1 MFKILDGLFG
11 SNKKQLVQFEP
22 LMAEIN
28 RLEPE
33 IKELSDEELRAKTDE
48 FRERLNGQ
56 TPNRPAVDNLSGLHS
71 QTRRVEGLDT
81 LLPEAFAV
89 CREAI
94 RRTVGERAYDVQLMA
109 AIALHQGKAAEQKTG
124 EGKTLG
130 AVIALY
136 LNALGGKGCHLVT
149 VNDYL
154 ARRDTGWYGQALD
167 FLGLQVGCIAHDS
180 SFILDPSYTDESQ
193 HDPRLSHLR
202 PVERKEAYRS
212 DVTYGTNNEFGFDYL
227 RDNMA
232 RSLEQMVQTNPAGEA
247 GAHHFAIVDEVD
259 FILIDEARTPLI
271 ISAPR
276 EEAAEKYYDFA
287 RLAKTLVAKT
297 DFEVDEKAKTVGLTD
312 LGLRKVEKKL
322 GIDNIYETDFGAV
335 RHLEQALK
343 AQTLFHRDVD
353 YIVKDGEVVI
363 VDEFTGRLMP
373 GRRYSEG
380 LHQALEAKEGVA
392 IERESQ
398 TLATISLQNYFRMYE
413 KLAGMSGTIMT
424 EAEEFAKIYGL
435 ESIAVP
441 TNEPV
446 ARIDHP
452 DAVYKTE
459 SAKWRAVVREI
470 EDCHERG
477 QPVLVGTT
485 SVEKNQLLHSLLRR
499 KKILHEVLN
508 AKNHEREAEV
518 IAQAGRV
525 GAVTV
530 ATNMAGRGVDIKLGG
545 ERPEA
550 PNSKSQVPNELEEWK
565 KEHEK
570 VLKFGGLHVIG
581 TERHEARRIDN
592 QLRGRSGRQGDP
604 GSSRFFVSLEDD
616 LMRIF
621 GGDQVRA
628 LMDRFGMDENV
639 PLEHAMVSKSIGAAQ
654 KKVEGFNF
662 DIRKHLV
669 EYDDVANVQ
678 REIVYG
684 LRQKILEG
692 RPIDSF
698 SRPTSGNLSP
708 PCHSESA
715 EGETKNLIFGGDRK
729 GDLSALSQDD
739 GGVTENVNFLLKKL
753 VFYNPEIEQV
763 WAEREKELGQVWFQ
777 IVRDISLGVID
788 LLWMEHI
795 DTLTD
800 LREGIGLR
808 AHAQQT
814 PLVEYK
820 RESHTLFE
828 RLMREIYSGIA
839 ERLVRLEVRSPEEVV
854 SPRVPRRFVMR
865 HDSPELGV
873 ADEARQLSE
882 VRGQRSEVRHLKS
895 EVRGPKV
902 GRNDPCPCGSG
913 KKYKHCCGR
922 GF

>member
-1 MFKILDGLFG
+1 MFKFLDSIFD
-11 SNKKQLVQFEP
+11 SNKKQLAQFEP
-22 LMAEIN
+22 VVAEVN

-33 IKELSDEELRAKTDE
+33 IKKLSDEELRAKTGE
-48 FRERLNGQ
+48 FRE
-56 TPNRPAVDNLSGLHS
+56 AVRQSGS
-71 QTRRVEGLDT
+71 QTVRQLDGQGGKPAKPPNFQAVALDT
-81 LLPEAFAV
+81 ILPKAFAV
-89 CREAI
+89 CREAV

-109 AIALHQGKAAEQKTG
+109 ATALHQGKAAEQRTG

-130 AVIALY
+130 AVLALY
-136 LNALGGKGCHLVT
+136 LNALGGRGCHLVT

-154 ARRDTGWYGQALD
+154 ARRDAGWYGQALD
-167 FLGLQVGCIAHDS
+167 FLGLKVGCIAHDS
-180 SFILDPSYTDESQ
+180 SFVLDTSYTDESQ
-193 HDPRLSHLR
+193 HDPRLRHLR
-202 PVERKEAYRS
+202 PVGRREAYQA

-232 RSLEQMVQTNPAGEA
+232 RSLEQMVQTNPAGEV

-259 FILIDEARTPLI
+259 FILVDEARTPLI

-276 EEAAEKYYDFA
+276 EEATEKYYDFA

-297 DFEVDEKAKTVGLTD
+297 DYEVDEKAKTVGLTD

-343 AQTLFHRDVD
+343 AQTLFHRDVG

-392 IERESQ
+392 IKRESQ

-424 EAEEFAKIYGL
+424 EAEEFAEIYGL
-435 ESIAVP
+435 ESIAIP
-441 TNEPV
+441 TNKPV
-446 ARIDHP
+446 VRKDHP
-452 DAVYKTE
+452 DVVYKTE
-459 SAKWRAVVREI
+459 SAKWRAIVREI
-470 EDCHERG
+470 EDCYKRG

-485 SVEKNQLLHSLLRR
+485 SVEKNQLLHSLLKR
-499 KKILHEVLN
+499 KKVPHEVLN
-508 AKNHEREAEV
+508 AKNHEREAEI

-545 ERPEA
+545 ERPELA
-550 PNSKSQVPNELEEWK
+550 AGSGPRSAGLKEWE
-565 KEHEK
+565 KEQQK
-570 VLKFGGLHVIG
+570 VLELGGLHVIG

-592 QLRGRSGRQGDP
+592 QLRGRAGRQGDA

-621 GGDQVRA
+621 GGDRVRA

-639 PLEHAMVSKSIGAAQ
+639 PLEHRMVSKSIGAAQ

-684 LRQKILEG
+684 LRQKILAFG
-692 RPIDSF
+692 QRDTDTAPF
-698 SRPTSGNLSP
+698 RHSGAERSGAIESQMASSETLSV
-708 PCHSESA
+708 A
-715 EGETKNLIFGGDRK
+715 T
-729 GDLSALSQDD
+729 GDLQSDEL
-739 GGVTENVNFLLKKL
+739 GFLLEKL
-753 VFYNPEIEQV
+753 VSYNPEIENIWNQRQ
-763 WAEREKELGQVWFQ
+763 EELGQVWPQ
-777 IVRDISLGVID
+777 IVKDVSLGVID
-788 LLWMEHI
+788 FLWMEHI

-808 AHAQQT
+808 ARAQRD

-820 RESHTLFE
+820 REARDLFE
-828 RLMREIYSGIA
+828 RLMRSIYDGIA
-839 ERLVRLEVRSPEEVV
+839 ERLVKLEARPSPAAVRPVAT
-854 SPRVPRRFVMR
+854 PRRFVLR
-865 HDSPELGV
+865 HETARQLGS
-873 ADEARQLSE
+873 ETARQLSVTGKQQSTVDRRPSTASRE
-882 VRGQRSEVRHLKS
+882 KI
-895 EVRGPKV
+895 
-902 GRNDPCPCGSG
+902 GRNEPCPCGSG
-913 KKYKHCCGR
+913 KKYKYCCGR
-922 GF
+922 